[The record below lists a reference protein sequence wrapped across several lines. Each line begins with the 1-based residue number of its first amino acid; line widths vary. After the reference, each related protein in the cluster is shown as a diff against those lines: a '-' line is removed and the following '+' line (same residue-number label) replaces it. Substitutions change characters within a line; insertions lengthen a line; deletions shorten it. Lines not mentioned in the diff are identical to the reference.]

1 MLHDAADPLSI
12 LRDVRAALRD
22 DGVYVVFDIKGADG
36 RTPREAAARNMRDG
50 GPRGREGAALCYGF
64 SLALCMASSL
74 SADADAGAGAC
85 SHLGAEHT
93 LGDAR
98 GAGLGTLGLTPTI
111 LRGMAEKA
119 GFSRF
124 EDRSAEFEAVCPLNS
139 VFCLRP

>member
-1 MLHDAADPLSI
+1 MSSAP
-12 LRDVRAALRD
+12 RA
-22 DGVYVVFDIKGADG
+22 
-36 RTPREAAARNMRDG
+36 
-50 GPRGREGAALCYGF
+50 RGREGAALCYGF

-74 SADADAGAGAC
+74 SADADAGGACGC
-85 SHLGAEHT
+85 SHLGEHT

-119 GFSRF
+119 GFTRF